1 MASWARRSLAAET
14 IFMAFV
20 ICCVLLTLRIRRRMS
35 MRAGISP
42 RKGQWSGGPGDALE
56 DGAELRER
64 GLDAVGQL
72 SLDVLLL
79 HDPLEEGGVAGLQ
92 EGVQLLLVAPAF
104 GDRDL
109 VQVAVGGGE
118 DDGDLLFHGERLV
131 LVLLEDLGGALAAGE
146 GRPGR
151 LVEVG
156 AELGEGG
163 ELAEL
168 GEV

>member
-42 RKGQWSGGPGDALE
+42 REEQWSGGPGGALE
-56 DGAELRER
+56 DGAELGER

-72 SLDVLLL
+72 SLDVLPL

-92 EGVQLLLVAPAF
+92 EGVEVLLVPPAL

-109 VQVAVGGGE
+109 VQEAVGGGE
-118 DDGDLLFHGERLV
+118 DDDDLLLDRQRLV
-131 LVLLEDLGGALAAGE
+131 LVLLEDLRGALAAGE
-146 GRPGR
+146 GR
-151 LVEVG
+151 
-156 AELGEGG
+156 
-163 ELAEL
+163 
-168 GEV
+168 